1 MSSGLIWALGFLIA
15 GVGLAALVWGAL
27 KLLPGAAIRA
37 ARGTVAAGAVP
48 SSPDEAVVVIE
59 TGGRLDFLNETAR
72 QWFSLQ
78 NDDPPDLELLLR
90 AIKPVD
96 DFLALCA
103 APGHKLLNL
112 DGRQVEAVS
121 HQIPGAHGQM
131 LVSLRNLEP
140 LASFVMDSGAPS
152 GPTLQLITEFSRA
165 VSSSLDLET
174 VLSTV
179 ADYVMRLVAVDVLE
193 ISTRESSG
201 RDLVIRRYE
210 DTPESGSVLVRVD
223 RGRFG
228 SLNVPVLETGEPRF
242 TADVRALPDA
252 DKAGFV
258 SGLTSYMAVPM
269 TAGEE
274 LVAILEGGQTV
285 GVPFSRQ
292 QYDILQILAGQSG
305 GAIKNAMLY
314 EQERRHASELS
325 GLADVGQSV
334 KAMQEPRELFER
346 LVESIAPL
354 FDLRI
359 LGFLLYD
366 EKEHLL
372 RAEVPFQ
379 GLTPGIVEAYRTT
392 IQSGTPA
399 ETHLLNK
406 QLLLTADAAEDST
419 WRELRLG
426 GVAVAASIH
435 DAALVPL
442 LVSGRMLGYLQASNH
457 REGPRAFSDSEIRL
471 LKIVS
476 NQAASIIDS
485 TRMLWRSNDELRRS
499 EAIRKVAD
507 LGATSPTLDAALS
520 QALEEL
526 VRVFGARL
534 AVVVLLDELRGQ
546 LRVHAASALGLTAEQ
561 AAALP
566 SLVVDQPEYAGTV
579 TARRHPSVLGRLSL
593 DTELV
598 PFYRGLFDEPGVE
611 LAVIVPMAAHGK
623 PLGEL
628 IIGSERTEFFNQAD
642 VELLSSAAT
651 QLASTIERFEQ
662 ATETDSSLRRRVDR
676 LTAMARVGREI
687 AGSLSLDH
695 LLQVIHDEGIQLVG
709 ADCGSILLADTAG
722 GVTRHRYRSVGC
734 RSGDELSQAEQRS
747 MELGESLSIAD
758 FREDKFPPPH
768 SGVRSALLVPM
779 LDGGRPVGLIELH
792 ASRPAAFD
800 AAAQETA
807 ETLAAQAAVA
817 LSNAISVEDERRRL
831 EGLQRRL
838 STLEKLSTATGV
850 VDPAQPLEA
859 PLARLAE
866 GIRNSTP
873 FRVVLIS
880 VYERETGLL
889 RRAAGAG
896 ISTEALAELRGRK
909 QPLSTLRQL
918 LKPEFK
924 IGRSYYIPADQ
935 TPPLPSDIHFL
946 YADEYSAP
954 DSTQNAWNPDDFL
967 LLPLE
972 DADGSPLGLISL
984 DDPSNGRR
992 PDHATIESLELF
1004 AGQAVQVINVWQRM
1018 SGLSTQNEAL
1028 SSALERQQ
1036 QLLVV
1041 SQNDLPILLH
1051 KDLEQTMALH
1061 AQDHRTQRVRA
1072 GLRIMEA
1079 VGRQLDTPSAL
1090 LTLAREMVVQ
1100 LGMTAGMV
1108 GENTID
1114 GPRLMSTIGKVPGAF
1129 NAEVLFGQR
1138 NPLRAALQTGMPILI
1153 PDLEE
1158 NDEWRHTPL
1167 LSPLRARG
1175 VVCLPLIVEGQT
1187 VAAVLAVSLEPL
1199 PAFTDEDR
1207 TVFEQMARQASVVL
1221 QNMSLLAGTRSRLH
1235 EVNVLLD
1242 FSRRLTGLD
1251 SPEIVAALLE
1261 SARNAVAAAQAGV
1274 VLMWNAQEAMLAPSA
1289 SAGYADDQGMLS
1301 VSYRHGEAL
1310 PGKVFAAGRPER
1322 ANEVDFRRDYG
1333 LTPEGLGLYR
1343 QATGGRVPVSSL
1355 LLPIMIEGKAIG
1367 LLVLD
1372 NFNTPAAFTEQD
1384 EALVG
1389 SLAQQAA
1396 LSLENVRLFTET
1408 EQLAQ
1413 QMEQRVI
1420 ERTAELAREQQHTEN
1435 LLRKEQEDA
1444 SRSAAILES
1453 VADGVVVTGSDDR
1466 ISFLN
1471 ASVERILTADA
1482 AALRGQPLEALIALF
1497 GAAGSEWLDAVRR
1510 WSAAPGSYTAGDS
1523 YAARLELSNDRV
1535 AMIHVAPVVLETDFL
1550 GTVSILRDVTHEVEV
1565 DRLKSEFVATA
1576 SHELRTPITSMKGY
1590 VEMLQMGAGGALNE
1604 NQLHFLEIVAR
1615 NINRLNTLV
1624 DGMLDISRI
1633 ETAKVALAQEQL
1645 DLPQIAADAIG
1656 EIRQK
1661 SGADNKAMAFSLQA
1675 APGLPQIR
1683 GDAERIRQI
1692 MMIVLDN
1699 AYRYTPEGGA
1709 VQVVI
1714 QRGSNPDEL
1723 QLAISDNGVGIPL
1736 PDQERVFE
1744 RFYRGEDPLVLAT
1757 PGAGLGLS
1765 IAKQLVEM
1773 HHGRISLS
1781 SEGIAGKGSTFTV
1794 AFPVYEGSALSSSSG
1809 SSGQP
1814 AVRTENTPPAAS

>member
-1 MSSGLIWALGFLIA
+1 MSSGLIWALGLVIA
-15 GVGLAALVWGAL
+15 GVGLAALVWGTL
-27 KLLPGAAIRA
+27 KLLPAAA
-37 ARGTVAAGAVP
+37 AQATVAAGAVST
-48 SSPDEAVVVIE
+48 SSDEAVVLIE
-59 TGGRLDFLNETAR
+59 PGGRLDFLNQTAR
-72 QWFSLQ
+72 QWFSLRD
-78 NDDPPDLELLLR
+78 DDPPDLELLLR
-90 AIKPVD
+90 AVKPVD

-103 APGHKLLNL
+103 SPGKKVLNL
-112 DGRQVEAVS
+112 HGRPVEAAS
-121 HQIPGAHGQM
+121 HRIPGAHPQM
-131 LVSLRNLEP
+131 LVSLRSIEP
-140 LASFVMDSGAPS
+140 LASFALDSGAPS
-152 GPTLQLITEFSRA
+152 APSMLLITEFSRA
-165 VSSSLDLET
+165 VSSSLDLDT
-174 VLSTV
+174 VLAAV
-179 ADYVMRLVAVDVLE
+179 ADYVLRLVAVDILE
-193 ISTRESSG
+193 ISTRDPSIGE
-201 RDLVIRRYE
+201 LVIRRFE
-210 DTPESGSVLVRVD
+210 ETPAAGPVLVRVAQ
-223 RGRFG
+223 GRFG
-228 SLNVPVLETGEPRF
+228 SLNVPVLETGKPRLVP
-242 TADVRALPDA
+242 DVRALPEA
-252 DKAGFV
+252 DQAGLS
-258 SGLTSYMAVPM
+258 SGLASYMAIPIS
-269 TAGEE
+269 AGEE
-274 LVAILEGGQTV
+274 LVGVLEAGQTA
-285 GVPFSRQ
+285 GAPFSQ
-292 QYDILQILAGQSG
+292 EQFDVLQVLAGQSG

-314 EQERRHASELS
+314 GQERRHASELS
-325 GLADVGQSV
+325 GLANVGQSV
-334 KAMQEPRELFER
+334 TAMREPHELFER

-354 FDLRI
+354 FDVQI

-366 EKEHLL
+366 ETEHVL
-372 RAEVPFQ
+372 RGQAPFH
-379 GLTPGIVEAYRTT
+379 GLPPSIVDVYRTT
-392 IQSGTPA
+392 IASGTPA
-399 ETHLLNK
+399 EAHLLDK
-406 QLLLTADAAEDST
+406 QLLLTANAAADST
-419 WRELRLG
+419 WRELGLG
-426 GVAVAASIH
+426 DVAVAASMQ

-442 LVSGRMLGYLQASNH
+442 LTSGRMLGYLQVSNH
-457 REGPRAFSDSEIRL
+457 RDGPRTFSDSETRL
-471 LKIVS
+471 LQIAG

-507 LGATSPTLDAALS
+507 LGAASPTLDAALS

-534 AVVVLLDELRGQ
+534 AVVLLLDEMRGQ
-546 LRVHAASALGLTAEQ
+546 LRVHAASAFGLTAEQ

-566 SLVVDQPEYAGTV
+566 SLVVDQPEYARTV
-579 TARRHPSVLGRLSL
+579 TARRQPSLLGRLSL
-593 DTELV
+593 DTELL
-598 PFYRGLFDEPGVE
+598 PFYRGFFDAPGVE
-611 LAVIVPMAAHGK
+611 SAVIVPMAAHGK
-623 PLGEL
+623 PIGEL
-628 IIGSERTEFFNQAD
+628 IMGSQRTEFFDQAD

-651 QLASTIERFEQ
+651 QLASTIERFQQ
-662 ATETDSSLRRRVDR
+662 ATVTDSSLRRRVDR
-676 LTAMARVGREI
+676 LTAMARVSREI

-709 ADCGSILLADTAG
+709 ADCGSIILADATE
-722 GVTRHRYRSVGC
+722 GVARHRYRSVGC

-779 LDGGRPVGLIELH
+779 RDGGRTVGLIELH
-792 ASRPAAFD
+792 ASRPVAFD

-817 LSNAISVEDERRRL
+817 LSNSIRVEDERRRA
-831 EGLQRRL
+831 EGLKRRV
-838 STLEKLSTATGV
+838 STLEKLSTATGI
-850 VDPAQPLEA
+850 VDPEQPLEA

-880 VYERETGLL
+880 VYEPETGLL
-889 RRAAGAG
+889 RRVAGAG
-896 ISTEALAELRGRK
+896 IAAEALAELRGRK
-909 QPLSTLRQL
+909 QQLSTLRQL

-935 TPPLPSDIHFL
+935 TPLLPPDIHYL
-946 YADEYSAP
+946 YASEYSAP
-954 DSTQNAWNPDDFL
+954 DSAQNAWNPDDFL

-972 DADGSPLGLISL
+972 EADGSPLGLISL

-992 PDHATIESLELF
+992 PDQATIESLELF

-1018 SGLSTQNEAL
+1018 SGLHTQNEAL

-1036 QLLVV
+1036 QLLTV

-1072 GLRIMEA
+1072 GLRIIES
-1079 VGRQLDTPSAL
+1079 VGRQLDTSSAL
-1090 LTLAREMVVQ
+1090 LTLARETVVQ
-1100 LGMTAGMV
+1100 LGMAAAMI
-1108 GENTID
+1108 GENSVD
-1114 GPRLMSTIGKVPGAF
+1114 GPRLVRTVGAVPGTV
-1129 NAEVLFGQR
+1129 NVEVLFGQR
-1138 NPLRAALQTGMPILI
+1138 NPLRAALQTGTPILI

-1175 VVCLPLIVEGQT
+1175 VVCLPLVVEGKT

-1207 TVFEQMARQASVVL
+1207 TVFEQIARQASVVL
-1221 QNMSLLAGTRSRLH
+1221 QNISLLAGIRSRLH

-1251 SPEIVAALLE
+1251 SLEIVAALLE
-1261 SARNAVAAAQAGV
+1261 SARNAVAAAHAGV
-1274 VLMWNAQEAMLAPSA
+1274 VLMWNEQEAVLAPST
-1289 SAGYADDQGMLS
+1289 SAGYADDQSMLR
-1301 VSYRHGEAL
+1301 VSYRQGEAL
-1310 PGKVFAAGRPER
+1310 PGKVFGAGRPER
-1322 ANEVDFRRDYG
+1322 MNEVDFRRDYG

-1343 QATGGRVPVSSL
+1343 QATGGKVPVSSL

-1372 NFNTPAAFTEQD
+1372 NFNTPAAFSEQD

-1420 ERTAELAREQQHTEN
+1420 ERTAELAREQQHTEK

-1453 VADGVVVTGSDDR
+1453 VADGVVVTGSDNR

-1471 ASVERILTADA
+1471 ASVERILTAEA
-1482 AALRGQPLEALIALF
+1482 AALRGQPLGALVELF
-1497 GAAGSEWLDAVRR
+1497 GAAGSEWFEAVHR
-1510 WSAAPGSYTAGDS
+1510 WSGAPGSHKSGES

-1535 AMIHVAPVVLETDFL
+1535 AMIHVAPVVLGTDFL

-1590 VEMLQMGAGGALNE
+1590 VEMLQMGAAGAVNE
-1604 NQLHFLEIVAR
+1604 NQSHFLEIVAR

-1645 DLPQIAADAIG
+1645 DLPQIVADAIG
-1656 EIRQK
+1656 ELRRK
-1661 SGADNKAMAFSLQA
+1661 SGEDHKTMAFSLQS
-1675 APGLPQIR
+1675 APGLPHIR

-1692 MMIVLDN
+1692 VMIVLDN
-1699 AYRYTPEGGA
+1699 AYHYTPEGGS
-1709 VQVVI
+1709 VQADI
-1714 QRGSNPDEL
+1714 LRGSNPDEL
-1723 QLAISDNGVGIPL
+1723 QLAIMDNGVGIPL

-1773 HHGRISLS
+1773 HHGRISLT

-1794 AFPVYEGSALSSSSG
+1794 ALPVYEGSALSSSSG

-1814 AVRTENTPPAAS
+1814 SAPTEDTPPAAS